1 MLIATYHGYDGDS
14 LIVPLDLDSY
24 IVNGYLYYFNGW
36 DKEIPAELHSDIK
49 FYAKF
54 IIAAVIYNDTVI
66 EIPENLTIDPSY
78 RILVEKETN
87 ENVINSRS
95 ENLTNKDD
103 YSDFDL
109 QTAFRI
115 IFEKDGRRVDLADD
129 VTITIKIKQDQV
141 ENLDSST
148 KLFYF
153 GENGE
158 VREMNYHI
166 EDGYVVFEMGAVGSI
181 GFANDG
187 FNWLWAVF
195 VIQSM
200 SIVMLVVVIVYRK
213 KVKA

>member
-1 MLIATYHGYDGDS
+1 MLVATYHGYDRDS
-14 LIVPLDLDSY
+14 LEVPSDLDSY
-24 IVNGYLYYFNGW
+24 VVNGYVYYFNGW
-36 DKEIPAELHSDIK
+36 DKEIPSELHEDMK

-54 IIAAVIYNDTVI
+54 IIAAVIYNDAVI
-66 EIPENLTIDPSY
+66 EIPENLTIDTSY

-87 ENVINSRS
+87 ENTINSRI
-95 ENLTNKDD
+95 ERLTNIDD

-109 QTAFRI
+109 QSAFRI
-115 IFEKDGRRVDLADD
+115 VFEKDGKTVSLADD
-129 VTITIKIKQDQV
+129 VSITIKIKADRIDY
-141 ENLDSST
+141 LDSST

-153 GENGE
+153 NEDGKVQELNYRIENG
-158 VREMNYHI
+158 
-166 EDGYVVFEMGAVGSI
+166 YVIFEMGTVGAI